1 LPNGMLSGI
10 WDVLAARSHLYATP
24 GVASPATRLP
34 PRGVGSLLASSSLSL
49 SLLSLNGDPL
59 DSIFAHYQCL
69 PSSIFVC
76 YVNYIKKCSTGE
88 N

>member
-1 LPNGMLSGI
+1 MLLRELPPPQLVCPPA
-10 WDVLAARSHLYATP
+10 VLA
-24 GVASPATRLP
+24 
-34 PRGVGSLLASSSLSL
+34 LASSSLSL